1 MPPEDETPQIAI
13 SQVVSGLAM
22 VALDYG
28 MASRRDSDTL
38 VPFVLMESDGQC
50 YTQRFDAEPYETAVA
65 EAKAFLAK
73 VSDSTSAYALA
84 YDGFVTVEGTQFDA
98 ILVIAG
104 ERGDSNAFVFTQRY
118 DAATD
123 PITLIGS
130 PAFIGPH
137 DSLLGKI

>member
-1 MPPEDETPQIAI
+1 MPPEDNTKIAI

-22 VALDYG
+22 AALDYG
-28 MASRRDSDTL
+28 MASRCDSPAL
-38 VPFVLMESDGQC
+38 VPFVVMESDGQR
-50 YTQRFDAEPYETAVA
+50 YIQRFDAEPYEAAVA

-84 YDGFVTVEGTQFDA
+84 YDGFVTIEGTQFDA

-104 ERGDSNAFVFTQRY
+104 ERGDANAFVFTQRY
-118 DAATD
+118 DAAAA

-130 PAFIGPH
+130 PAFIGEH
-137 DSLLGKI
+137 DPLLGKI